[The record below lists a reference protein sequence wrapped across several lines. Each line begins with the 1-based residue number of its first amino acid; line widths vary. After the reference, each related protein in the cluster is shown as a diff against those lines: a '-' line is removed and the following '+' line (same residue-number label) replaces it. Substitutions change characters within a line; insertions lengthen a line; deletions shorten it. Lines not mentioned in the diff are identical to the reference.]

1 MVMYLCA
8 ATDQMNIAKCE
19 VFDMN
24 TYRHTPLGRDIHT
37 EMHPLDAPAHIR
49 MRFRAH
55 SSLSLAVAVVIF
67 VTKSK

>member
-37 EMHPLDAPAHIR
+37 EMHSLDAPAHI
-49 MRFRAH
+49 FACG
-55 SSLSLAVAVVIF
+55 F
-67 VTKSK
+67 VLILPSPWL